1 MNQRRMQGICD
12 VKMEEI
18 SDSAGKTFRCA
29 RVILRSTDT
38 TLSEDS
44 DSMEERYPWHA
55 AYQAAILETDDAA
68 ISLRIYEALA
78 AVEQRR
84 SAT

>member
-18 SDSAGKTFRCA
+18 SDSVGKTFRCA
-29 RVILRSTDT
+29 RVTLRSTDT
-38 TLSEDS
+38 TLSE

-55 AYQAAILETDDAA
+55 AYQAAIQETDDAA